1 MSDKLFTIYKS
12 SAGSGK
18 TYTLAMEYLKIAL
31 EHPFAFKHILAVT
44 FTNKATQ
51 EMKERILEVL
61 RRLTQQV
68 DPEETLDRVLLQH
81 LGLSEEQL
89 KERAYEVLTSIL
101 HHYADFSISTI
112 DSFFQRVVR
121 AFARE
126 IDLQAKFDIELDQAA
141 VLERLVDRLIYKV
154 GEDQSLHRWLVD
166 FADEKIREGK
176 SWDIRRNIND
186 LGSQIFQEDFKKH
199 QYEIKQFLKD
209 PQNILDFR
217 SRLFSERKIIRD
229 RVRQIK
235 EKAEAIRSEFG
246 LSWTDFKGGSRSFIL
261 FFERLDQGNAL
272 FPNVSA
278 TLTSCADNLSAW
290 STKNGPVAQ
299 IEQAYHAGLNELMKE
314 ALSMV
319 PRWNTLEAVRRN
331 FYVFGIFSRLLEEL
345 QALKDE
351 ENIMLISDANE
362 FLKEI
367 TAETDAPFI
376 YEKVGN
382 QYRNFLIDEFQ
393 DTSGFQWASFYPL
406 LDNSLASGH
415 SSLIVG
421 DVKQSIY
428 RWRGGDLTLLL
439 REVEQQIGPGRVSL
453 KDLDTNFRSL
463 PLIVNFNNAL
473 FERLAVGIKDAA
485 QEKFG
490 IDDILLTAIEG
501 AYLQVRQKVAPHKQ
515 KSVFQGKVKIEFLQN
530 EEELKVTEQAM
541 EKLPGMVQELQDQ
554 GYSLQDI
561 AVLVRTKAEGQLVA
575 ETLMDYGTAHLDD
588 GYRYDVLSG
597 EAMFL
602 HKASSVKCL
611 IATLSYLLHPDDE
624 MSARAMWY
632 HREVVR
638 GGSAHHGLFNRND
651 IAEQIAAEVQAFEKS
666 KAVLV
671 QLPLF
676 ELVEELTERLGFNG
690 LGRERAY
697 ISGFKEA
704 IFDYVS
710 KNKSDLGG
718 FLEWWDLKKET
729 RTVKVPESHDAI
741 RVMTIHKSKGLQFK
755 VVLMPFMD
763 WDIVSSRGVIWSAYE
778 ESDTSQLIVPLS
790 LTAAL
795 AQTSFAE
802 RYKQE
807 VMMAYLDS
815 LNMIYVAL
823 TRAEEV
829 IWAMG
834 EAYTSNGDGALNKL
848 SHIIQNAVSSALG
861 QNGQLDL
868 NSYYDPGLRTLD
880 IGDWPKVKETSP
892 ISPTLPQLSWT
903 YRNWTD
909 LLRVKAYTEGL
920 SEETAALQA
929 KRGYGVV
936 IHRILEKLKEIGELE
951 GLLQEAYFDGRL
963 DLNEVQEVRRLL
975 TQLLEKPQMRDWFNP
990 KARILTEQAILLPGG
1005 RNKRPDRILLTDNK
1019 AVVIDFK
1026 TGGEKE
1032 SHQNQVR
1039 EYVNLVRSLT
1049 QKPTE
1054 GYLVYIESGVIQPI
1068 VGNSSQYQLEF

>member
-18 TYTLAMEYLKIAL
+18 TYTLAMEYLKLAL
-31 EHPFAFKHILAVT
+31 EHPFAFKQILAVT

-61 RRLTQQV
+61 QRLTRTV
-68 DPEETLDRVLLQH
+68 DPEETLDKALLQH
-81 LGLSEEQL
+81 LDISQEQL
-89 KERAYEVLTSIL
+89 KVRAYEVLTAIL

-112 DSFFQRVVR
+112 DSFFQKVVR

-141 VLERLVDRLIYKV
+141 VLERLVDRLVYKV

-166 FADEKIREGK
+166 FADERIREGK
-176 SWDIRRNIND
+176 SWDIRRNISE
-186 LGSQIFQEDFKKH
+186 LGAQIFQEDFKKH
-199 QYEIKQFLKD
+199 QHEIKQFLIN

-217 SRLFSERKIIRD
+217 SRLFEERKAIRE

-235 EKAEAIRSEFG
+235 ERAAAIRNQYG
-246 LSWTDFKGGSRSFIL
+246 LLWEDFKGGSRSFVL
-261 FFERLDQGNAL
+261 FFERLDQGNVL
-272 FPNVSA
+272 FPNISA
-278 TLTSCADNLSAW
+278 TLSTCPDNLPAW
-290 STKNGPVAQ
+290 STAKGPVAQ

-314 ALSMV
+314 ALALV

-331 FYVFGIFSRLLEEL
+331 FYVFGIFARLLEEL
-345 QALKDE
+345 QELKQE

-382 QYRNFLIDEFQ
+382 QYKHFLIDEFQ

-406 LDNSLASGH
+406 VDNALASGH
-415 SSLIVG
+415 TSLIVG

-439 REVEQQIGPGRVSL
+439 REVEQQIGSERVAL
-453 KDLDTNFRSL
+453 NDLDTNFRSL
-463 PLIVNFNNAL
+463 PLVVNFNNAL
-473 FERLAVGIKDAA
+473 FDRLAPATKDAA

-490 IDDILLTAIEG
+490 VDDRLLDAIEG

-515 KSVFQGKVKIEFLQN
+515 QSAFQGKVRIEFLQA
-530 EEELKVTEQAM
+530 EEERKVAEQAM
-541 EKLPGMVQELQDQ
+541 EKLPVMVQVIQDQ
-554 GYSLQDI
+554 GYALKDI

-575 ETLMDYGTAHLDD
+575 ETLMDYGTANPDD
-588 GYRYDVLSG
+588 GFRYDVLSG

-602 HKASSVKCL
+602 HKAASVKCL
-611 IATLSYLLHPDDE
+611 ISTLSYLLHPDDD

-632 HREVVR
+632 NREVVR
-638 GGSAHHGLFNRND
+638 GGTALHRLFD
-651 IAEQIAAEVQAFEKS
+651 KHDISEQIIAEVHAFEES
-666 KAVLV
+666 KAALV

-676 ELVEELTERLGFNG
+676 ELVEELVDRFGLNTLGK
-690 LGRERAY
+690 ERAY

-704 IFDYVS
+704 VFDYVS

-718 FLEWWDLKKET
+718 FLEWWELKKET
-729 RTVKVPESHDAI
+729 RTVKVPQSHDAI
-741 RVMTIHKSKGLQFK
+741 RIMTIHKSKGLQFK

-778 ESDTSQLIVPLS
+778 ENDSIQLIVPLS

-795 AQTSFAE
+795 AQTSFAD
-802 RYKQE
+802 RYRQE

-829 IWAMG
+829 IWALG
-834 EAYTSNGDGALNKL
+834 EVYSSKGDGSLNKL
-848 SHIIQNAVSSALG
+848 SHNIHTAILSG
-861 QNGQLDL
+861 NGQEGHL
-868 NSYYDPGLRTLD
+868 NLSSFYDPESRVLD
-880 IGDWPKVKETSP
+880 VGDWPLIKPTSSRAP
-892 ISPTLPQLSWT
+892 QLPELSWT
-903 YRNWTD
+903 YRNWSD
-909 LLRVKAYTEGL
+909 LLRVKSRSEGL
-920 SEETAALQA
+920 SEEMAAMQA
-929 KRGYGVV
+929 RRGYGVV
-936 IHRILEKLKEIGELE
+936 IHQILEKLQEAGELDS
-951 GLLQEAYFDGRL
+951 LLQEAYFEGRL
-963 DLNEVQEVRRLL
+963 DLTEVQDVKASLTKLL
-975 TQLLEKPQMRDWFNP
+975 QKPQMREWFDP
-990 KARILTEQAILLPGG
+990 KAQVLTEQAILLPGG
-1005 RNKRPDRILLTDNK
+1005 RSKRPDRILVADKK
-1019 AVVIDFK
+1019 AVVVDFK
-1026 TGGEKE
+1026 TGEEKQI
-1032 SHQNQVR
+1032 HQNQVK
-1039 EYVNLVRSLT
+1039 EYIQLVRALT
-1049 QKPTE
+1049 DKPTE
-1054 GYLVYIESGVIQPI
+1054 GYLVYIDSGLIKPI
-1068 VGNSSQYQLEF
+1068 AGDTAQYQLEF